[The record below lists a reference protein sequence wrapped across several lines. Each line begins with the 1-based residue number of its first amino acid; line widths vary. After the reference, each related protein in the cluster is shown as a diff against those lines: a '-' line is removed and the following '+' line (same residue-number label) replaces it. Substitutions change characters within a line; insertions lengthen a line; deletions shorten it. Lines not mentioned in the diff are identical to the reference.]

1 MKFWYDDVI
10 TVNSQNHKKYYP
22 MAPGPYDVICDVI
35 HFQMQQ
41 PQEFY
46 RKGILDLTQRWAR
59 AITRTGEF
67 EED

>member
-10 TVNSQNHKKYYP
+10 TVNSQKSLKILPY
-22 MAPGPYDVICDVI
+22 GPYDIICDVI
-35 HFQMQQ
+35 HFQKQR

-46 RKGILDLTQRWAR
+46 RKGIPDLTQQWAR